1 MRKAVHAFHWSYL
14 FQVEDSTTPEHSMF
28 ARTFKSMLWVGISV
42 IMGMGVSQL
51 T

>member
-1 MRKAVHAFHWSYL
+1 MHNKVHSFDWSYL
-14 FQVEDSTTPEHSMF
+14 FTIEDAETPEYSAF
-28 ARTFKSMLWVGISV
+28 ARTFKSIVWIGFSI